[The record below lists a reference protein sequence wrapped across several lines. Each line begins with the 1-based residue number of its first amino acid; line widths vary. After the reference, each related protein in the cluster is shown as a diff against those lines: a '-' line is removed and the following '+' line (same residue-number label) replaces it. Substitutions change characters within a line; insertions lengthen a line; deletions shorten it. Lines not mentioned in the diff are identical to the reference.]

1 MPMSITKGIKNDV
14 NFVEKGII
22 SDIQILKIKNIFA
35 YNFTFPICCF
45 ALSNCSLSIDIIFI
59 VGLPF

>member
-22 SDIQILKIKNIFA
+22 SDIQILIIKNIFA
-35 YNFTFPICCF
+35 Y
-45 ALSNCSLSIDIIFI
+45 
-59 VGLPF
+59 

>member
-1 MPMSITKGIKNDV
+1 MSITKGIKNDV
-14 NFVEKGII
+14 DFIEKGIK
-22 SDIQILKIKNIFA
+22 SDTQVSKIKNTFA
-35 YNFTFPICCF
+35 YSFYSSKRRF

>member
-1 MPMSITKGIKNDV
+1 MPMSITKVIKKDV

-35 YNFTFPICCF
+35 YNFTFPIVV
-45 ALSNCSLSIDIIFI
+45 LRSPIVLYQLISSL
-59 VGLPF
+59 

>member
-22 SDIQILKIKNIFA
+22 SDIQILKIRNIFA
-35 YNFTFPICCF
+35 YNFTFPIVV
-45 ALSNCSLSIDIIFI
+45 LRYPIVLYRLISSL
-59 VGLPF
+59 